1 MIRRPPRTNRTTTL
15 CPYTTLFRS
24 GRQHTR
30 KWQNGQAEQTVLQ
43 QSAPVWIGCHDFF
56 QALPGNGYMRLR
68 AAAARVIGK
77 MRHGE
82 KAPSVVIMTL
92 LNGESGFQPMAGA
105 SDRITSGTC
114 LLSSE
119 EHTSEL
125 QSLMRI
131 SYAVFCL
138 NKKK

>member
-1 MIRRPPRTNRTTTL
+1 MGFFFKQKTAYEMRISDWSSDVCSSDLRCLIIVT
-15 CPYTTLFRS
+15 

-68 AAAARVIGK
+68 APAARVIGK

-105 SDRITSGTC
+105 CDRITSGTC
-114 LLSSE
+114 LLLVSSV
-119 EHTSEL
+119 TF
-125 QSLMRI
+125 R
-131 SYAVFCL
+131 
-138 NKKK
+138 

>member
-1 MIRRPPRTNRTTTL
+1 MIRRPPRSTRTDTL
-15 CPYTTLFRS
+15 FPYTTLFRS
-24 GRQHTR
+24 
-30 KWQNGQAEQTVLQ
+30 
-43 QSAPVWIGCHDFF
+43 DFF

-114 LLSSE
+114 LLVVSFVTFRCQQFVARRQLGRASCRE
-119 EHTSEL
+119 GV
-125 QSLMRI
+125 RK
-131 SYAVFCL
+131 YV
-138 NKKK
+138 

>member
-1 MIRRPPRTNRTTTL
+1 M
-15 CPYTTLFRS
+15 
-24 GRQHTR
+24 
-30 KWQNGQAEQTVLQ
+30 NGKAEQTVIQ
-43 QSAPVWIGCHDFF
+43 QTAPVWIGCHDFF

-68 AAAARVIGK
+68 AAAARAIGK

-114 LLSSE
+114 LLVVSSVPFRGQQFVARRPGDRARK
-119 EHTSEL
+119 S
-125 QSLMRI
+125 
-131 SYAVFCL
+131 VV
-138 NKKK
+138 

>member
-1 MIRRPPRTNRTTTL
+1 M
-15 CPYTTLFRS
+15 
-24 GRQHTR
+24 
-30 KWQNGQAEQTVLQ
+30 NGKAEQTVIQ
-43 QSAPVWIGCHDFF
+43 QTAPVWIGCHDFF

-105 SDRITSGTC
+105 NDRITR
-114 LLSSE
+114 SE
-119 EHTSEL
+119 ERRVGKECVSTCRSRWTRYH
-125 QSLMRI
+125 
-131 SYAVFCL
+131 
-138 NKKK
+138 